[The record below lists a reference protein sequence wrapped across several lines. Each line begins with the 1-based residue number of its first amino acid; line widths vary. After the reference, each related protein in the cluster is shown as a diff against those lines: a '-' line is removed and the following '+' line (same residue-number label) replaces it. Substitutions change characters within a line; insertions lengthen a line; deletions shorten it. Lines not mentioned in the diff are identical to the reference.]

1 LALIMGV
8 QAASLAN
15 LRSRAAFEPS
25 NKLARR
31 YSDVDKAIRLLRH
44 AAPDPVA
51 LCIKLFRDVNEPVEL
66 RAKVAV
72 AIADKALP
80 NHRVKQIG
88 LGSRAKACL

>member
-1 LALIMGV
+1 MGV

-51 LCIKLFRDVNEPVEL
+51 LCIKLFRDENAPVEL
-66 RAKVAV
+66 RGYVRR
-72 AIADKALP
+72 ADVLRDHAGAAFLRWAP
-80 NHRVKQIG
+80 ASIRTS
-88 LGSRAKACL
+88 LLR